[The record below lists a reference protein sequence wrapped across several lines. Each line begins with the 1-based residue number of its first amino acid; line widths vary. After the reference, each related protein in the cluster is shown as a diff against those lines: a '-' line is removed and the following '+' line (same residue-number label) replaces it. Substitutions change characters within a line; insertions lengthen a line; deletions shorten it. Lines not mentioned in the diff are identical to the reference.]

1 MRKNFPQTDTGQIN
15 YRLTLFDELRAHV
28 SHLYESAALYLLSL
42 ALGNN
47 EERLFSVILLG
58 EDVHLKVLDATGTAA
73 ISVVGKD
80 YNELGEQ
87 LVLACLH
94 KISVEQLGVLHLT
107 PLQKLPP
114 ILRPV

>member
-1 MRKNFPQTDTGQIN
+1 MNFEIS
-15 YRLTLFDELRAHV
+15 E
-28 SHLYESAALYLLSL
+28 LYESAALYLLAL

-47 EERLFSVILLG
+47 DERDFSVMLLG
-58 EDVHLKVLDATGTAA
+58 QDVHLKVLDATGAAA

-94 KISVEQLGVLHLT
+94 KISVEQLGLLHLT

-114 ILRPV
+114 VLRPV